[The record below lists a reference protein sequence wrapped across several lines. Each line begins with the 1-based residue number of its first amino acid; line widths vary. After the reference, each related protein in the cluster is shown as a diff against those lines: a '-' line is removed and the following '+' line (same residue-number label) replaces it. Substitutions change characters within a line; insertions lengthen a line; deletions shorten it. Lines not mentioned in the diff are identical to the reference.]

1 MNRIVLGVMAA
12 AGAALVLTVGA
23 VGGTRAP
30 APQRVAVGL
39 TEFKIAVA
47 PKTVRKGAVITFAV
61 TNKGAIGHNFKVAGK
76 KTPVLAAG
84 KRGTFKVT
92 FAKAGRYAY
101 LCTVPTHAAAG
112 MKGVLIVK

>member
-1 MNRIVLGVMAA
+1 MNRFLLAVTAA
-12 AGAALVLTVGA
+12 AAAALVVTVVA

-39 TEFKIAVA
+39 TEFKITVV

-61 TNKGAIGHNFKVAGK
+61 TNKGKIGHNFKVAGK

-101 LCTVPTHAAAG
+101 LCTVPTHGAAG